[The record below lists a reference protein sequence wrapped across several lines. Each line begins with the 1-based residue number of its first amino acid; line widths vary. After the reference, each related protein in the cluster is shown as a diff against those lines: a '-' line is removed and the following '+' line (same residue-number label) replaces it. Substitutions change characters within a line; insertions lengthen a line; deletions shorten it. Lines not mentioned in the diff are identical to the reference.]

1 MDQENFNIKIMI
13 TIKEIL
19 KIIKKMVMV
28 FIFGVMEINMKD
40 YGRIIKDKVQEFLL
54 INKEINLKEILLK
67 IQLLVNQL

>member
-28 FIFGVMEINMKD
+28 FIYGVMETNMKD
-40 YGRIIKDKVQEFLL
+40 YGRIIKDKVWEFLL

-67 IQLLVNQL
+67 IQ